1 MQVKSS
7 ILTSLILASFFLT
20 NAQKIN
26 WEKKEFELVNTK
38 ASIVTLGNYS
48 NVLKVERD
56 LVAFPF
62 DEKNLD
68 ATVDGPSFVK
78 LSNLNIENGS
88 IEVKVLSKIMENNP
102 FPAAR
107 GFIGLAYRI
116 DQDNKHFDAIYLRPS
131 NGRADD
137 QLRRNHS
144 VQYFAYPNYGFN
156 RLRKEANGL
165 YETYANIGLEEW
177 ITMRIE
183 FKDKK
188 ARLYLNQQEQ
198 PAFLVNEMLG
208 SSKTGS
214 IGLWVEIGTEGYFRD
229 LKISSY

>member
-1 MQVKSS
+1 MQIKSV
-7 ILTSLILASFFLT
+7 LTSFLIASSFFA

-38 ASIVTLGNYS
+38 ASIVTLGNYT

-156 RLRKEANGL
+156 KLRKEASGL

-177 ITMRIE
+177 ITMRIV
-183 FKDKK
+183 FQDKK

-208 SSKTGS
+208 SSKNGS
-214 IGLWVEIGTEGYFRD
+214 IGLWVEIGTIGYFRD
-229 LKISSY
+229 LKIQKN

>member
-1 MQVKSS
+1 MQLKST
-7 ILTSLILASFFLT
+7 ILTSLILVSSFYV

-26 WEKKEFELVNTK
+26 WQKKEFELVNTK
-38 ASIVTLGNYS
+38 ASIVTLGKYS

-78 LSNLNIENGS
+78 LSNLNLENGS

>member
-1 MQVKSS
+1 MQIKFL
-7 ILTSLILASFFLT
+7 LTSFILASSFFA

-26 WEKKEFELVNTK
+26 WEKKKFELVNTK
-38 ASIVTLGNYS
+38 ASIVNLGNYT

-78 LSNLNIENGS
+78 LSNLNIDNGS

-116 DQDNKHFDAIYLRPS
+116 DQDNKHFDAIYVRPS

-144 VQYFAYPNYGFN
+144 VQYFSYPNYGFN
-156 RLRKEANGL
+156 RLRKEANGV

-177 ITMRIE
+177 ITMHIV

-188 ARLYLNQQEQ
+188 ARLFLNQQEQ

-208 SSKTGS
+208 STKSGS
-214 IGLWVEIGTEGYFRD
+214 IGLWVEVGTVGYFRD
-229 LKISSY
+229 LKITNQ

>member
-1 MQVKSS
+1 MQIKSL
-7 ILTSLILASFFLT
+7 LTSFILASSFFA
-20 NAQKIN
+20 NAQKIS

-38 ASIVTLGNYS
+38 ASIVNLGNYT

-183 FKDKK
+183 FQNKK

-208 SSKTGS
+208 SSKNGS
-214 IGLWVEIGTEGYFRD
+214 IGLWVEIGTVGYFRD
-229 LKISSY
+229 LKISSF

>member
-1 MQVKSS
+1 MQLKST
-7 ILTSLILASFFLT
+7 ILTCFILASSFFV

-38 ASIVTLGNYS
+38 ASIVNLGNYN

-78 LSNLNIENGS
+78 LRNLNIENGS
-88 IEVKVLSKIMENNP
+88 IEVKVFSKIVENNP

-131 NGRADD
+131 NGRAYD

-214 IGLWVEIGTEGYFRD
+214 IGFWVEIGTEGYFRD

>member
-78 LSNLNIENGS
+78 LSNLNLENGS

-214 IGLWVEIGTEGYFRD
+214 IGFWVEIGTEGYFRD

>member
-1 MQVKSS
+1 MLR
-7 ILTSLILASFFLT
+7 IFLSFLVFVCFLVQT
-20 NAQKIN
+20 FAQKIN

-38 ASIVTLGNYS
+38 ASIVTLGNYT

-78 LSNLNIENGS
+78 LSNLNLENGS
-88 IEVKVLSKIMENNP
+88 IEVKVLSKIMENNS

-116 DQDNKHFDAIYLRPS
+116 DQDNKNFDAIYLRPS

-177 ITMRIE
+177 ITMRIV
-183 FKDKK
+183 FQDKK

-198 PAFLVNEMLG
+198 PAFLVNDMLG
-208 SSKTGS
+208 SSKNGS

-229 LKISSY
+229 LKISK

>member
-1 MQVKSS
+1 MQIKSVIITVILS
-7 ILTSLILASFFLT
+7 IFSFGG
-20 NAQKIN
+20 NAQKIT
-26 WEKKEFELVNTK
+26 WEKKEWELVNTK
-38 ASIVTLGNYS
+38 ASMVSLGKFDQ
-48 NVLKVERD
+48 VLKVERD
-56 LVAFPF
+56 LTSFPF

-68 ATVDGPSFVK
+68 ATTDGPSFVK
-78 LSNLNIENGS
+78 LTNLNMENGS
-88 IEVKVLSKIMENNP
+88 VEVKVLSRIQENNP

-116 DQDNKHFDAIYLRPS
+116 DEANKHFDAIYLRPS

-144 VQYFAYPNYGFN
+144 VQYFSYPDFGFN
-156 RLRKEANGL
+156 RLRKEVNGL
-165 YETYANIGLEEW
+165 YETYANIGLDQW
-177 ITMRIE
+177 IIMRIE
-183 FKDKK
+183 FQNKK

-214 IGLWVEIGTEGYFRD
+214 IGLWVEIGTVGYFRD
-229 LKISSY
+229 LKIQNK

>member
-1 MQVKSS
+1 MQIKSF
-7 ILTSLILASFFLT
+7 LTSFILASSFFA
-20 NAQKIN
+20 NAQTIN

-38 ASIVTLGNYS
+38 ASIVNLGNYT

-56 LVAFPF
+56 LTRFPF

-144 VQYFAYPNYGFN
+144 VQYFAYPNFRFN

-183 FKDKK
+183 FQDKK

-208 SSKTGS
+208 SSKSGS
-214 IGLWVEIGTEGYFRD
+214 IGLWVEIGTVGYFRD
-229 LKISSY
+229 LKFTKK

>member
-214 IGLWVEIGTEGYFRD
+214 IGFWVEIGTEGYFRD